1 MTPTAFIN
9 QISEN
14 GHQQGYLAAMDVIA
28 KLPTIT
34 GHPMETETID
44 RIYEALE
51 QGYTERYR
59 GGAA

>member
-1 MTPTAFIN
+1 MTPTIL
-9 QISEN
+9 ITKLSEN
-14 GHQQGYLAAMDVIA
+14 GCRQGFLDAMSAVA